1 MADTLE
7 VFTAALAQR
16 LALRGSLES
25 TPLIFGDVISVHRS
39 MRSTGCCTGWSESP
53 IEYQPELLG
62 GPLSVVL
69 RNGCRLAP
77 RRG

>member
-16 LALRGSLES
+16 LALRGNSES

-39 MRSTGCCTGWSESP
+39 MRSTG
-53 IEYQPELLG
+53 
-62 GPLSVVL
+62 
-69 RNGCRLAP
+69 
-77 RRG
+77 